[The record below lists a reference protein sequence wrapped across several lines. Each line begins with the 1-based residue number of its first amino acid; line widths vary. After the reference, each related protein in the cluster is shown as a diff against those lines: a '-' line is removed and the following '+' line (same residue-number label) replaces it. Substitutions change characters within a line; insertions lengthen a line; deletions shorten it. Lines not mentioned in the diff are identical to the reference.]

1 MKYPQQ
7 RTELEGFNLRRVC
20 FGMSGCASFLYAG
33 LHYALERIAK
43 MSLIR
48 IHVCSVTSRSLA
60 DPAGPVKINR
70 SNKFSQIL
78 RFNFVQAAILLMS
91 SEVPFLSTP
100 SCQACHQRPV
110 FILMDLVIMIA

>member
-1 MKYPQQ
+1 MKVLILG
-7 RTELEGFNLRRVC
+7 ECVLECQDV
-20 FGMSGCASFLYAG
+20 
-33 LHYALERIAK
+33 LHFSTRGSIALERIAK

-78 RFNFVQAAILLMS
+78 RFNFVEAAILLMS

-100 SCQACHQRPV
+100 SCQACHPRPV
-110 FILMDLVIMIA
+110 FVLMDLVRMIA